1 MQATTVW
8 ELLFPSEGLSSG
20 RLSGEFL
27 DLAHRADIGGILE
40 WLSFYFKSPMTLPE
54 LCPKY
59 DLFIQ
64 QMKPN
69 NTLCAIMGQELI
81 THLSLDYYE

>member
-1 MQATTVW
+1 
-8 ELLFPSEGLSSG
+8 
-20 RLSGEFL
+20 
-27 DLAHRADIGGILE
+27 
-40 WLSFYFKSPMTLPE
+40 MTLPE